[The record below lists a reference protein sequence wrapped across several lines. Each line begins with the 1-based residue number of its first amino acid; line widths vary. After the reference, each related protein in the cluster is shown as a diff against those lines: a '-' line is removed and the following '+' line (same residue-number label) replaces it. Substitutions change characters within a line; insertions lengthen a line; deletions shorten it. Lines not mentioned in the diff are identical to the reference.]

1 MPDFINKKISEAVD
15 LLCVPA
21 SRFKTNEISVNI
33 AMPLKKETAADFA
46 LAISAVSRKG
56 KAYPD
61 MTALNVKKDKLY
73 GATLTANIQKV
84 GELQVMKLG
93 VTSLDDRFA
102 FDSERISVS
111 CLELLLSLLFEPLFD
126 ENSLFREEDLNSE
139 KRVLLEKI
147 AAEENDKRIYAVRR
161 TEEIMF
167 ADEPYGINRFGS
179 AQSIKAAT
187 PKSVTDAW
195 KTMLTKGKI
204 LVTVVGN
211 IDMPAAEKLIKERFD
226 SVERN
231 YEPVPKTVFV
241 PKADKVNEVCEK
253 ENIQQGKL
261 VLGFRVDMKPDDE
274 RAAAMRSF
282 CDAFGGGPYSK
293 LFANVREKMSLCY
306 YCSAR
311 YVRQKSYIYIQCG
324 CEEENMQK
332 AVDEIMNQLE
342 EMKKGN
348 CTSELDSSRIA
359 VGDLLRSVADM
370 PTGIEVWYSSQI
382 ADENFIS
389 PNQSAELNNS
399 VKMDDVIAC
408 AKLLSLDTV
417 YKLVSDKEDER

>member
-1 MPDFINKKISEAVD
+1 MPDFITKKISEAVD

-46 LAISAVSRKG
+46 LVISAVSRKG

-102 FDSERISVS
+102 FDDESISVS

-126 ENSLFREEDLNSE
+126 ENSMFREEDLNSE

-161 TEEIMF
+161 MEEIMF
-167 ADEPYGINRFGS
+167 DGEPYGTNRFGS
-179 AQSIKAAT
+179 VESINAAT

-195 KTMLTKGKI
+195 KTMLSKGKI

-211 IDMPAAEKLIKERFD
+211 IDMPAAEKIINERFS
-226 SVERN
+226 SVERI
-231 YEPVPKTVFV
+231 YEPFSKTVFV

-342 EMKKGN
+342 EMKKGH
-348 CTSELDSSRIA
+348 CSSELDSSRIA

-370 PTGIEVWYSSQI
+370 PTGIEAWYSSQI
-382 ADENFIS
+382 ADETFIS

-399 VKMDDVIAC
+399 VTLEDVVAC

>member
-1 MPDFINKKISEAVD
+1 MKKISEAVD

-102 FDSERISVS
+102 FDSESISVS

-126 ENSLFREEDLNSE
+126 ENSMFREEDLNSE

-161 TEEIMF
+161 MEEIMF
-167 ADEPYGINRFGS
+167 DGEPYGTNRFGS
-179 AQSIKAAT
+179 VESINAAT

-195 KTMLTKGKI
+195 KTMLSKGKI

-211 IDMPAAEKLIKERFD
+211 IDMPAAEKIIKERFS

-231 YEPVPKTVFV
+231 YEPLSKTVFV

-348 CTSELDSSRIA
+348 CSSELDSSKIA
-359 VGDLLRSVADM
+359 LGDLLRSVSDM
-370 PTGIEVWYSSQI
+370 PTGIEAWYSSRI
-382 ADENFIS
+382 ADESFIS
-389 PNQSAELNNS
+389 PVQSAEQNNS
-399 VKMDDVIAC
+399 VTLEDVVSC

-417 YKLVSDKEDER
+417 YKLVSDKEAER

>member
-1 MPDFINKKISEAVD
+1 MPDFITKKISEAVD

-102 FDSERISVS
+102 FDSESISVS

-126 ENSLFREEDLNSE
+126 ENSMFREEDLNSE

-161 TEEIMF
+161 MEEIMF
-167 ADEPYGINRFGS
+167 DGEPYGTNRFGS
-179 AQSIKAAT
+179 VESINAAT

-195 KTMLTKGKI
+195 KTMLSKGKI

-211 IDMPAAEKLIKERFD
+211 IDMPAAEKIIKERFS

-231 YEPVPKTVFV
+231 YEPLSKTVFV

-348 CTSELDSSRIA
+348 CSSELDSSKIA
-359 VGDLLRSVADM
+359 LGDLLRSVSDM
-370 PTGIEVWYSSQI
+370 PTGIEAWYSSRI
-382 ADENFIS
+382 ADESFIS
-389 PNQSAELNNS
+389 PDQSAEQNNS
-399 VKMDDVIAC
+399 VTLEDVVSC

-417 YKLVSDKEDER
+417 YKLVSDKEAER

>member
-1 MPDFINKKISEAVD
+1 MPDFITKKISEAVD

-102 FDSERISVS
+102 FDDESISVS

-126 ENSLFREEDLNSE
+126 ENSMFREEDLNSE

-161 TEEIMF
+161 MEEIMF
-167 ADEPYGINRFGS
+167 DGEPYGTNRFGS
-179 AQSIKAAT
+179 VESINAAT

-195 KTMLTKGKI
+195 KTMLSKGKI
-204 LVTVVGN
+204 LVTFVGN
-211 IDMPAAEKLIKERFD
+211 IDMPAAEKIINERFS

-231 YEPVPKTVFV
+231 YEPFSKTVFV

-348 CTSELDSSRIA
+348 CSSELDSSKIA
-359 VGDLLRSVADM
+359 LGDLLRSVSDM
-370 PTGIEVWYSSQI
+370 PTGIEAWYSSRI
-382 ADENFIS
+382 ADESFIS
-389 PNQSAELNNS
+389 PDQSAEQNNS
-399 VKMDDVIAC
+399 VTLEDVVSC